1 MNCKQIT
8 TFTVNGMAYPEI
20 CEIPVT
26 KEADEPSHLESGVL
40 NLYPE
45 ITFQE
50 IEGFG
55 GAMTESS
62 AYLLSKM
69 DAEKSCIGGL
79 FWRKRKSYSFCAG
92 AHG

>member
-50 IEGFG
+50 
-55 GAMTESS
+55 M
-62 AYLLSKM
+62 
-69 DAEKSCIGGL
+69 
-79 FWRKRKSYSFCAG
+79 
-92 AHG
+92 